1 MKTYNHYKILPIIN
15 HLIINAMR
23 KSLLLFLVAMVMPV
37 LSFAQTNDN
46 KAISKTARTSMSNS
60 STTESRGY
68 VDGGVLGY
76 QKAGSTMTGSYTVSA
91 WVNYSGT
98 VTISGTSY
106 NSVIFGYGGRMHC
119 NDNGQWNLVADKN
132 GYLTFAG
139 WGIQDI
145 TSTSTAMPSGEWAYL
160 TVTYDA
166 TDGSLKGYLNGA
178 EVVTATAKSNAFED
192 FSNESPAL
200 YFGAWCFGGSFDE
213 LQCWQ
218 KALTADEI
226 AAAKTNAQ
234 AVSGMTGLYT
244 FDEVKSG
251 STAQFENKAI
261 GGNDSFVAYWGNA
274 IGAVLWDNGVA
285 YVLEDAPSWA
295 GGASCG
301 GESEV
306 APTLGEGREIVAAE
320 ATVTLT
326 QTTGGTLT
334 VKNGDATLSDGANT
348 VSGGSTLTF
357 EATPEAGYAL
367 QGIDVTV
374 GDVTVRYAADAS
386 YVVVADATI
395 TPVWSN
401 TLYALTVV
409 KDDDVTIAV
418 TRSGAEVTD
427 LTSLFG
433 GEDYKVAVTVP
444 NEKKL
449 VSVKLGE
456 TVLTAD
462 ADGLYTVNLT
472 EAATLTIETVAKA
485 QYTVTINQVDGG
497 TITVTDAD
505 GNTITSGATVLE
517 GTVLTLSA
525 TSATGYQFKGY
536 TVNGTTSGATVTV
549 TANVTI
555 SATFEEGIE
564 YCEPTPIAG
573 RQYTDGTTHNTAR
586 YITTLTAKTSDENSI
601 SISGPGA
608 VVHQVYLDHSDQILT
623 VDPGDQVTVSIA
635 GGGSWMN
642 TFIYADFD
650 SNGLDSGDEVH
661 KHYVPNSPGASVVG
675 DYSFSVPENLA
686 PGSYRVRYMLNWDEN
701 QGPCEYGQAYV
712 SATTANDNGEHIIDF
727 TLYVAPQILD
737 HERTVTVASADEEMG
752 TVAITSPATAESSVT
767 TNEKTVV
774 INATAATGAS
784 FMNWTDAAGNVVSTD
799 ATYTYTGTEDASFT
813 ANFGY
818 TVTFEAAPADG
829 TIVVKYNGSAI
840 TSGTV
845 VPAGA
850 ELTIEATPVSDKM
863 LVGLTANGT
872 SIISDMSCIVD
883 AATTIVATFGDM
895 IITAEL
901 NYTGNGTVIMTTGQ
915 KRVNR
920 VRQPDMDTQIQPGD
934 AITTRVYYWITPA
947 DGEEVVSVVAEGSS
961 TLDTDPQTLTM
972 DDLDNGI
979 LNSADGNG
987 GTPYYI
993 LLQPADGVSQVSLTV
1008 TFSTNSTAIDGIEAD
1023 DENAPVEYFN
1033 LQGIRVNS
1041 QNLTPGVYVRRQ
1053 GSKTTKVLVTVK

>member
-1 MKTYNHYKILPIIN
+1 MKTYNHYKFLPIIN

-60 STTESRGY
+60 STSETRGY

-98 VTISGTSY
+98 VTISSTTY
-106 NSVIFGYGGRMHC
+106 NSVILGYGGREHC
-119 NDNGQWNLVADKN
+119 NDNGQWNLIAN
-132 GYLTFAG
+132 GSGISFMG
-139 WGIQDI
+139 WGIQNI
-145 TSTSTAMPSGEWAYL
+145 SSTSTAMPSGEWAYV

-178 EVVTATAKSNAFED
+178 EVVTATAKNNAFED
-192 FSNESPAL
+192 FSNENPAL

-218 KALTADEI
+218 RVLSADEI
-226 AAAKTNAQ
+226 TAAKVNAQ
-234 AVSGMTGLYT
+234 AVSGLTGLYT
-244 FDEVKSG
+244 FNEIKS
-251 STAQFENKAI
+251 STTGQFENTAV
-261 GGNDSFVAYWGNA
+261 GGNTNYVATWETANGTA
-274 IGAVLWDNGVA
+274 LWDNGVV
-285 YVLEDAPSWA
+285 YVIS
-295 GGASCG
+295 GGSAT
-301 GESEV
+301 ET
-306 APTLGEGREIVAAE
+306 APTLGEGREIIAAE

-348 VSGGSTLTF
+348 VSGGSALTF

-374 GDVTVRYAADAS
+374 GEVTTRYQADAN

-409 KDDDVTIAV
+409 KDDDVTVAV

-427 LTSLFG
+427 LTALFG

-485 QYTVTINQVDGG
+485 QYTVTINQVAGG

-505 GNTITSGATVLE
+505 GNTITSGAAVLE

-661 KHYVPNSPGASVVG
+661 KHYVPNSPGAYVVG

-686 PGSYRVRYMLNWDEN
+686 PGSYRVRYMLNWNEN
-701 QGPCEYGQAYV
+701 QGPCEYGQAYE
-712 SATTANDNGEHIIDF
+712 SATRPNDNGEHIIDF

-818 TVTFEAAPADG
+818 TVTATSNADG
-829 TIVVKYNGSAI
+829 SLTLTVDGNVIA
-840 TSGTV
+840 SGTV
-845 VPAGA
+845 VPKG
-850 ELTIEATPVSDKM
+850 TVVKVVGTPNADKG
-863 LVGLTANGT
+863 LLSLTANGT
-872 SIISDMSCIVD
+872 AIDNESELTIQEN
-883 AATTIVATFGDM
+883 TEIVANFGE
-895 IITAEL
+895 AA
-901 NYTGNGTVIMTTGQ
+901 YTVEVNVTGQ
-915 KRVNR
+915 GTYNLFIWDDSGE
-920 VRQPDMDTQIQPGD
+920 QEAGIPINSG
-934 AITTRVYYWITPA
+934 AYITPNYMIELQPQAA
-947 DGEEVVSVVAEGSS
+947 DGWEFQTAVFDGCSDG
-961 TLDTDPQTLTM
+961 TLTQTA
-972 DDLDNGI
+972 DDIDAFGSVYCTAAKENLSI
-979 LNSADGNG
+979 
-987 GTPYYI
+987 
-993 LLQPADGVSQVSLTV
+993 TV
-1008 TFSTNSTAIDGIEAD
+1008 TFTLSSTAIDGIEAD

-1041 QNLTPGVYVRRQ
+1041 QNLTSGVYVRRQ
-1053 GSKTTKVLVTVK
+1053 GSKTTKVLVTGK

>member
-60 STTESRGY
+60 STSETRGY

-76 QKAGSTMTGSYTVSA
+76 QKTGSTMTGSYTVSA

-106 NSVIFGYGGRMHC
+106 NSIIFGYGGREHC

-132 GYLTFAG
+132 GYLTYAG
-139 WGIQDI
+139 WGVQNIS
-145 TSTSTAMPSGEWAYL
+145 STSTAMPSGEWAYL

-178 EVVTATAKSNAFED
+178 EVVTATAKNNAFED
-192 FSNESPAL
+192 FSNENPAL

-218 KALTADEI
+218 RVLSADEI
-226 AAAKTNAQ
+226 VAAKVNAQ
-234 AVSGMTGLYT
+234 AVQGLTGLYT
-244 FDEVKSG
+244 FNEVKS
-251 STAQFENKAI
+251 STTGQFENTAV
-261 GGNDSFVAYWGNA
+261 GGNTSYVATWETATGTA
-274 IGAVLWDNGVA
+274 LWDNGVV
-285 YVLEDAPSWA
+285 YVIS
-295 GGASCG
+295 GGSAT
-301 GESEV
+301 ET
-306 APTLGEGREIVAAE
+306 APTLVDGREIVAAE

-348 VSGGSTLTF
+348 VSGGSALTF

-456 TVLTAD
+456 TALTAD

-497 TITVTDAD
+497 TITVTDAE

-536 TVNGTTSGATVTV
+536 TVNGATSGATVTV

-564 YCEPTPIAG
+564 YCEPTPVSGRPGGTTSNTDSNRIRGVTSITLTGGNTGNTMTVAG
-573 RQYTDGTTHNTAR
+573 DGTTTGHEVYKDASSQQLEVEPGET
-586 YITTLTAKTSDENSI
+586 ITMAVAG
-601 SISGPGA
+601 SGG
-608 VVHQVYLDHSDQILT
+608 
-623 VDPGDQVTVSIA
+623 
-635 GGGSWMN
+635 WMN
-642 TFIYADFD
+642 TYVYADFD
-650 SNGLDSGDEVH
+650 GDGLDGEDIVIDNYTGGANDVTQT
-661 KHYVPNSPGASVVG
+661 KTFAVPADILPGV
-675 DYSFSVPENLA
+675 
-686 PGSYRVRYMLNWDEN
+686 YRVRYMLNWDQN
-701 QGPCEYGQAYV
+701 QGPCEYGQ
-712 SATTANDNGEHIIDF
+712 TGNDNGEAIIDF
-727 TLYVAPQILD
+727 SLYVAPQILD

-774 INATAATGAS
+774 IKATAVTGAS

-818 TVTFEAAPADG
+818 TVTATSNDDGSLTLTVDG
-829 TIVVKYNGSAI
+829 TVIA
-840 TSGTV
+840 SGTV
-845 VPAGA
+845 VPKG
-850 ELTIEATPVSDKM
+850 TVVKVVGTPNADKG
-863 LVGLTANGT
+863 LLSLTANGT
-872 SIISDMSCIVD
+872 AIENESEITIEEN
-883 AATTIVATFGDM
+883 TEIVANFGE
-895 IITAEL
+895 AA
-901 NYTGNGTVIMTTGQ
+901 YTVEVSVIGQGTYNLFIWDDSGEQEEGTPINSG
-915 KRVNR
+915 
-920 VRQPDMDTQIQPGD
+920 
-934 AITTRVYYWITPA
+934 AYITPNYMIELQPQA
-947 DGEEVVSVVAEGSS
+947 AEGWEFQNAVFAGCSDG
-961 TLDTDPQTLTM
+961 TLEQTA
-972 DDLDNGI
+972 DDIDDYGSVYCTAAKENLSI
-979 LNSADGNG
+979 
-987 GTPYYI
+987 
-993 LLQPADGVSQVSLTV
+993 TV
-1008 TFSTNSTAIDGIEAD
+1008 TFALSSTAIDGIEAD

-1041 QNLTPGVYVRRQ
+1041 DNLTPGVYVRRQ
-1053 GSKTTKVLVTVK
+1053 GSKTTKVLVTGK

>member
-60 STTESRGY
+60 STSETRGY

-106 NSVIFGYGGRMHC
+106 NSVIFGYGGREHC

-132 GYLTFAG
+132 GYLTYAG
-139 WGIQDI
+139 WGVQNIS
-145 TSTSTAMPSGEWAYL
+145 STSTAMPSGEWAYL

-178 EVVTATAKSNAFED
+178 EVVTATAKNNAFED
-192 FSNESPAL
+192 FSNENPAL

-218 KALTADEI
+218 RVLSADEI
-226 AAAKTNAQ
+226 TAAKVNAQ
-234 AVSGMTGLYT
+234 AVSGLTGLYT
-244 FDEVKSG
+244 FNEIKS
-251 STAQFENKAI
+251 STTGQFENTAV
-261 GGNDSFVAYWGNA
+261 GGNTNYVATWETANGTA
-274 IGAVLWDNGVA
+274 LWDNGVV
-285 YVLEDAPSWA
+285 YVIS
-295 GGASCG
+295 GGSAT
-301 GESEV
+301 ET
-306 APTLGEGREIVAAE
+306 APTLGEGREIIAAE

-374 GDVTVRYAADAS
+374 GEVTTRYQADAN

-409 KDDDVTIAV
+409 KDDDVTVTV

-774 INATAATGAS
+774 IKATAVTGAS

-818 TVTFEAAPADG
+818 TVTATSNDDGSLTLTVDG
-829 TIVVKYNGSAI
+829 TVIA
-840 TSGTV
+840 SGTV
-845 VPAGA
+845 VPKG
-850 ELTIEATPVSDKM
+850 TVVKVVGTPNADKG
-863 LVGLTANGT
+863 LLSLTANGT
-872 SIISDMSCIVD
+872 AIENESEITIEENT
-883 AATTIVATFGDM
+883 AIVANFGE
-895 IITAEL
+895 AA
-901 NYTGNGTVIMTTGQ
+901 YTVEVSVIGQGTYNLFIWDDSGEQEMGTPINSG
-915 KRVNR
+915 
-920 VRQPDMDTQIQPGD
+920 
-934 AITTRVYYWITPA
+934 AYITPNYMIELQPHAA
-947 DGEEVVSVVAEGSS
+947 DGWEFQNAVFAGCSDGTLEQTADDIDEFGSVYCTAAKKNLS
-961 TLDTDPQTLTM
+961 
-972 DDLDNGI
+972 I
-979 LNSADGNG
+979 
-987 GTPYYI
+987 
-993 LLQPADGVSQVSLTV
+993 TV
-1008 TFSTNSTAIDGIEAD
+1008 TFALSSTAIDGIEAD

-1041 QNLTPGVYVRRQ
+1041 DNLTPGVYVRRQ
-1053 GSKTTKVLVTVK
+1053 GSKTTKVLVTGK

>member
-60 STTESRGY
+60 STSETRGY

-106 NSVIFGYGGRMHC
+106 NSVIFGYGGREHC

-132 GYLTFAG
+132 GYLTYAG
-139 WGIQDI
+139 WGVQNIS
-145 TSTSTAMPSGEWAYL
+145 STSTAMPSGKWAYL

-178 EVVTATAKSNAFED
+178 EVVTATAKNNAFED
-192 FSNESPAL
+192 FSNENPAL

-218 KALTADEI
+218 RVLSADEI
-226 AAAKTNAQ
+226 TAAKVNAQ
-234 AVSGMTGLYT
+234 AVSGLTGLYT
-244 FDEVKSG
+244 FNEIKS
-251 STAQFENKAI
+251 STTGQFENTAV
-261 GGNDSFVAYWGNA
+261 GGNTNYVATWETANGTD
-274 IGAVLWDNGVA
+274 LWDNGVV
-285 YVLEDAPSWA
+285 YVIS
-295 GGASCG
+295 GGSAT
-301 GESEV
+301 ET
-306 APTLGEGREIVAAE
+306 APTLGEGREIIAAE

-374 GDVTVRYAADAS
+374 GEVTTRYQADAN

-409 KDDDVTIAV
+409 KDDDVTVTV

-774 INATAATGAS
+774 IKATAVTGAS

-818 TVTFEAAPADG
+818 TVTATSNDDGSLTLTVDG
-829 TIVVKYNGSAI
+829 TVIA
-840 TSGTV
+840 SGTV
-845 VPAGA
+845 VPKG
-850 ELTIEATPVSDKM
+850 TVVKVVGTPNADKG
-863 LVGLTANGT
+863 LLSLTANGT
-872 SIISDMSCIVD
+872 AIENESEITIEENT
-883 AATTIVATFGDM
+883 AIVANFGE
-895 IITAEL
+895 AA
-901 NYTGNGTVIMTTGQ
+901 YTVEVSVIGQGTYNLFIWDDSGEQEMGTPINSG
-915 KRVNR
+915 
-920 VRQPDMDTQIQPGD
+920 
-934 AITTRVYYWITPA
+934 AYITPNYMIELQPQAA
-947 DGEEVVSVVAEGSS
+947 DGWEFQNAVFAGCSDGTLEQTADDIDEFGSVYCTAAKENLS
-961 TLDTDPQTLTM
+961 
-972 DDLDNGI
+972 I
-979 LNSADGNG
+979 
-987 GTPYYI
+987 
-993 LLQPADGVSQVSLTV
+993 TV
-1008 TFSTNSTAIDGIEAD
+1008 TFALSSTAIDGIEAD

-1041 QNLTPGVYVRRQ
+1041 DNLTPGVYVRRQ
-1053 GSKTTKVLVTVK
+1053 GSKTTKVLVTGK

>member
-60 STTESRGY
+60 STSETRGY

-106 NSVIFGYGGRMHC
+106 NSVIFGYGGREHC

-132 GYLTFAG
+132 GYLTYVG
-139 WGIQDI
+139 WGVQNIS
-145 TSTSTAMPSGEWAYL
+145 STSTAMPSGKWAYL

-178 EVVTATAKSNAFED
+178 EVVTATAKNNAFED
-192 FSNESPAL
+192 FSNENPAL

-218 KALTADEI
+218 RVLSADEI
-226 AAAKTNAQ
+226 TAAKVNAQ
-234 AVSGMTGLYT
+234 AVSGLTGLYT
-244 FDEVKSG
+244 FNEIKS
-251 STAQFENKAI
+251 STTGQFENTAV
-261 GGNDSFVAYWGNA
+261 GGNTNYVATWETANGTA
-274 IGAVLWDNGVA
+274 LWDNGVV
-285 YVLEDAPSWA
+285 YVIS
-295 GGASCG
+295 GGSAT
-301 GESEV
+301 ET
-306 APTLGEGREIVAAE
+306 APTLGEGREIIAAE

-374 GDVTVRYAADAS
+374 GEVTTRYQADAN

-409 KDDDVTIAV
+409 KDDDVTVTV

-774 INATAATGAS
+774 IKATAVTGAS

-818 TVTFEAAPADG
+818 TVTATSNDDGSLTLTVDG
-829 TIVVKYNGSAI
+829 TVIA
-840 TSGTV
+840 SGTV
-845 VPAGA
+845 VPKG
-850 ELTIEATPVSDKM
+850 TVVKVVGTPNADKG
-863 LVGLTANGT
+863 LLSLTANGT
-872 SIISDMSCIVD
+872 AIENESEITIEENT
-883 AATTIVATFGDM
+883 AIVANFGE
-895 IITAEL
+895 AA
-901 NYTGNGTVIMTTGQ
+901 YTVEVSVIGQGTYNLFIWDDSGEQEMGTPINSG
-915 KRVNR
+915 
-920 VRQPDMDTQIQPGD
+920 
-934 AITTRVYYWITPA
+934 AYITPNYMIELQPQAA
-947 DGEEVVSVVAEGSS
+947 DGWEFQNAVFAGCSDGTLEQTADDIDEFGSVYCTAAKENLS
-961 TLDTDPQTLTM
+961 
-972 DDLDNGI
+972 I
-979 LNSADGNG
+979 
-987 GTPYYI
+987 
-993 LLQPADGVSQVSLTV
+993 TV
-1008 TFSTNSTAIDGIEAD
+1008 TFALSSTAIDGIEAD

-1041 QNLTPGVYVRRQ
+1041 DNLTPGVYVRRQ
-1053 GSKTTKVLVTVK
+1053 GSKTTKVLVTGK

>member
-60 STTESRGY
+60 STSETRGY

-106 NSVIFGYGGRMHC
+106 NSVIFGYGGREHC

-132 GYLTFAG
+132 GYLTYAG
-139 WGIQDI
+139 WGVQNIS
-145 TSTSTAMPSGEWAYL
+145 STSTAMPSGKWAYL

-178 EVVTATAKSNAFED
+178 EVVTATAKNNAFED
-192 FSNESPAL
+192 FSNENPAL

-218 KALTADEI
+218 RVLSADEI
-226 AAAKTNAQ
+226 TAAKVNAQ
-234 AVSGMTGLYT
+234 AVSGLTGLYT
-244 FDEVKSG
+244 FNEIKS
-251 STAQFENKAI
+251 STTGQFENTAV
-261 GGNDSFVAYWGNA
+261 GGNTNYVATWETANGTA
-274 IGAVLWDNGVA
+274 LWDNGVV
-285 YVLEDAPSWA
+285 YVIS
-295 GGASCG
+295 GGSAT
-301 GESEV
+301 ET
-306 APTLGEGREIVAAE
+306 APTLGEGREIIAAE

-374 GDVTVRYAADAS
+374 GEVTTRYQADAN

-409 KDDDVTIAV
+409 KDDDVTVTV

-774 INATAATGAS
+774 IKATAVTGAS

-818 TVTFEAAPADG
+818 TVTATSNDDGSLTLTVDG
-829 TIVVKYNGSAI
+829 TVIA
-840 TSGTV
+840 SGTV
-845 VPAGA
+845 VPKG
-850 ELTIEATPVSDKM
+850 TVVKVVGTPNADKG
-863 LVGLTANGT
+863 LLSLTANGT
-872 SIISDMSCIVD
+872 AIENESEITIEENT
-883 AATTIVATFGDM
+883 AIVANFGE
-895 IITAEL
+895 AA
-901 NYTGNGTVIMTTGQ
+901 YTVEVSVIGQGTYNLFIWDDSGEQEMGTPINSG
-915 KRVNR
+915 
-920 VRQPDMDTQIQPGD
+920 
-934 AITTRVYYWITPA
+934 AYITPNYMIELQPQAA
-947 DGEEVVSVVAEGSS
+947 DGWEFQNAVFAGCSDGTLEQTADDIDEFGSVYCTAAKENLS
-961 TLDTDPQTLTM
+961 
-972 DDLDNGI
+972 I
-979 LNSADGNG
+979 
-987 GTPYYI
+987 
-993 LLQPADGVSQVSLTV
+993 TV
-1008 TFSTNSTAIDGIEAD
+1008 TFALSSTAIDGIEAD

-1041 QNLTPGVYVRRQ
+1041 DNLTPGVYVRRQ
-1053 GSKTTKVLVTVK
+1053 GSKTTKVLVTGK

>member
-60 STTESRGY
+60 STSETRGY

-106 NSVIFGYGGRMHC
+106 NSVIFGYGGREHC

-132 GYLTFAG
+132 GYLTYVG
-139 WGIQDI
+139 WGVQNIS
-145 TSTSTAMPSGEWAYL
+145 STSTAMPSGKWAYL

-178 EVVTATAKSNAFED
+178 EVVTATAKNNAFED
-192 FSNESPAL
+192 FSNENPAL

-218 KALTADEI
+218 RVLSADEI
-226 AAAKTNAQ
+226 TAAKVNAQ
-234 AVSGMTGLYT
+234 AVSGLTGLYT
-244 FDEVKSG
+244 FNEIKS
-251 STAQFENKAI
+251 STTGQFENTAV
-261 GGNDSFVAYWGNA
+261 GGNTNYVATWETANGTA
-274 IGAVLWDNGVA
+274 LWDNGVV
-285 YVLEDAPSWA
+285 YVIS
-295 GGASCG
+295 GGSAT
-301 GESEV
+301 ET
-306 APTLGEGREIVAAE
+306 APTLGEGREIIAAE

-374 GDVTVRYAADAS
+374 GEVTTRYQADAN

-409 KDDDVTIAV
+409 KDDDVTVTV

-549 TANVTI
+549 TANVII

-774 INATAATGAS
+774 IKATAVTGAS

-818 TVTFEAAPADG
+818 TVTATSNDDGSLTLTVDG
-829 TIVVKYNGSAI
+829 TVIA
-840 TSGTV
+840 SGTV
-845 VPAGA
+845 VPKG
-850 ELTIEATPVSDKM
+850 TVVKVVGTPNADKG
-863 LVGLTANGT
+863 LLSLTANGT
-872 SIISDMSCIVD
+872 AIENESEITIEENT
-883 AATTIVATFGDM
+883 AIVANFGE
-895 IITAEL
+895 AA
-901 NYTGNGTVIMTTGQ
+901 YTVEVSVIGQGTYNLFIWDDSGEQQMGTPINSG
-915 KRVNR
+915 
-920 VRQPDMDTQIQPGD
+920 
-934 AITTRVYYWITPA
+934 AYITPNYMIELQPQAA
-947 DGEEVVSVVAEGSS
+947 DGWEFQNAVFAGCSDGTLEQTADDIDEFGSVYCTAAKENLS
-961 TLDTDPQTLTM
+961 
-972 DDLDNGI
+972 I
-979 LNSADGNG
+979 
-987 GTPYYI
+987 
-993 LLQPADGVSQVSLTV
+993 TV
-1008 TFSTNSTAIDGIEAD
+1008 TFALSSTAIDGIEAD

-1041 QNLTPGVYVRRQ
+1041 DNLTPGVYVRRQ
-1053 GSKTTKVLVTVK
+1053 GSKTTKVLVTGK

>member
-60 STTESRGY
+60 STSETRGY

-106 NSVIFGYGGRMHC
+106 NSVIFGYGGREHC

-132 GYLTFAG
+132 GYLTYAG
-139 WGIQDI
+139 WGVQNIS
-145 TSTSTAMPSGEWAYL
+145 STSTAMPSGEWAYL

-178 EVVTATAKSNAFED
+178 EVVTATAKNNAFED
-192 FSNESPAL
+192 FSNENPAL

-218 KALTADEI
+218 RVLSADEI
-226 AAAKTNAQ
+226 TAAKVNAQ
-234 AVSGMTGLYT
+234 AVSGLTGLYT
-244 FDEVKSG
+244 FNEIKS
-251 STAQFENKAI
+251 STTGQFENTAV
-261 GGNDSFVAYWGNA
+261 GGNTNYVATWETANGTA
-274 IGAVLWDNGVA
+274 LWDNGVV
-285 YVLEDAPSWA
+285 YVIS
-295 GGASCG
+295 GGSAT
-301 GESEV
+301 ET
-306 APTLGEGREIVAAE
+306 APTLGEGREIIAAE

-374 GDVTVRYAADAS
+374 GEVTTRYQADAN

-409 KDDDVTIAV
+409 KDDDVTVTV

-774 INATAATGAS
+774 IKATAVTGAS

-818 TVTFEAAPADG
+818 TVTATSNDDGSLTLTVDG
-829 TIVVKYNGSAI
+829 TVIA
-840 TSGTV
+840 SGTV
-845 VPAGA
+845 VPKG
-850 ELTIEATPVSDKM
+850 TVVKVVGTPNADKG
-863 LVGLTANGT
+863 LLSLTANGT
-872 SIISDMSCIVD
+872 AIENESEITIEENT
-883 AATTIVATFGDM
+883 AIVANFGE
-895 IITAEL
+895 AA
-901 NYTGNGTVIMTTGQ
+901 YTVEVSVIGQGTYNLFIWDDSGEQEMGTPINSG
-915 KRVNR
+915 
-920 VRQPDMDTQIQPGD
+920 
-934 AITTRVYYWITPA
+934 AYITPNYMIELQPQAA
-947 DGEEVVSVVAEGSS
+947 DGWEFQNAVFAGCSDGTLEQTADDIDEFGSVYCTAAKENLS
-961 TLDTDPQTLTM
+961 
-972 DDLDNGI
+972 I
-979 LNSADGNG
+979 
-987 GTPYYI
+987 
-993 LLQPADGVSQVSLTV
+993 TV
-1008 TFSTNSTAIDGIEAD
+1008 TFALSSTAIDGIEAD

-1041 QNLTPGVYVRRQ
+1041 DNLTPGVYVRRQ
-1053 GSKTTKVLVTVK
+1053 GSKTTKVLVTGK

>member
-1 MKTYNHYKILPIIN
+1 MKTYNHYKFLPIIN

-60 STTESRGY
+60 STSETRGY

-98 VTISGTSY
+98 VTISSTTY
-106 NSVIFGYGGRMHC
+106 NSVILGYGGREHC
-119 NDNGQWNLVADKN
+119 NDNGQWNLIAN
-132 GYLTFAG
+132 GSGISFMG
-139 WGIQDI
+139 WGIQNI
-145 TSTSTAMPSGEWAYL
+145 SSTSTAMPSGEWAYV

-178 EVVTATAKSNAFED
+178 EVVTATAKNNAFED
-192 FSNESPAL
+192 FSNENPAL

-218 KALTADEI
+218 RVLSADEI
-226 AAAKTNAQ
+226 TAAKVNAQ
-234 AVSGMTGLYT
+234 AVSGLTGLYT
-244 FDEVKSG
+244 FNEIKS
-251 STAQFENKAI
+251 STTGQFENTAV
-261 GGNDSFVAYWGNA
+261 GGNTNYVATWETANGTA
-274 IGAVLWDNGVA
+274 LWDNGVV
-285 YVLEDAPSWA
+285 YVIS
-295 GGASCG
+295 GGSAT
-301 GESEV
+301 ET
-306 APTLGEGREIVAAE
+306 APTLGEGREIIAAE

-348 VSGGSTLTF
+348 VSGGSALTF

-374 GDVTVRYAADAS
+374 GEVTTRYQADAN

-409 KDDDVTIAV
+409 KDDDVTVAV

-427 LTSLFG
+427 LTALFG

-485 QYTVTINQVDGG
+485 QYTVTINQVAGG

-505 GNTITSGATVLE
+505 GNTITSGAAVLE

-686 PGSYRVRYMLNWDEN
+686 PGSYRVRYMLNWNEN
-701 QGPCEYGQAYV
+701 QGPCEYGQAYE
-712 SATTANDNGEHIIDF
+712 SATRPNDNGEHIIDF

-818 TVTFEAAPADG
+818 TVTATSNADG
-829 TIVVKYNGSAI
+829 SLTLTVDGNVIA
-840 TSGTV
+840 SGTV
-845 VPAGA
+845 VPKG
-850 ELTIEATPVSDKM
+850 TVVKVVGTPNADKG
-863 LVGLTANGT
+863 LLSLTANGT
-872 SIISDMSCIVD
+872 VIENESEITIEENT
-883 AATTIVATFGDM
+883 AIVANFGE
-895 IITAEL
+895 AA
-901 NYTGNGTVIMTTGQ
+901 YTVEVNVIGQGTYNLFIWDDSGEQEMGTPINSG
-915 KRVNR
+915 
-920 VRQPDMDTQIQPGD
+920 
-934 AITTRVYYWITPA
+934 AYITPNYMIELQPLA
-947 DGEEVVSVVAEGSS
+947 AEGWEFQNAVFAGCSDG
-961 TLDTDPQTLTM
+961 TLEQTA
-972 DDLDNGI
+972 DDIDEFGSVYCTAAKENLSI
-979 LNSADGNG
+979 
-987 GTPYYI
+987 
-993 LLQPADGVSQVSLTV
+993 TV
-1008 TFSTNSTAIDGIEAD
+1008 TFALSSTAIDGIEAD

-1041 QNLTPGVYVRRQ
+1041 DNLTPGVYVRRQ
-1053 GSKTTKVLVTVK
+1053 GSKTTKVLVTGK

>member
-1 MKTYNHYKILPIIN
+1 
-15 HLIINAMR
+15 MR

-261 GGNDSFVAYWGNA
+261 GGNDSYVAYWGNA
-274 IGAVLWDNGVA
+274 IGAVLWDNGVV

-409 KDDDVTIAV
+409 KDDDVTVTV

-505 GNTITSGATVLE
+505 GNTITSGSTVLE

-661 KHYVPNSPGASVVG
+661 KHYVLNSPGASVVG

-701 QGPCEYGQAYV
+701 QGPCEYGQAYE

-774 INATAATGAS
+774 IKATAVTGAS
-784 FMNWTDAAGNVVSTD
+784 FMNWTDAVGNVVSTD

-818 TVTFEAAPADG
+818 TVTATSNDDGSLTLTVDG
-829 TIVVKYNGSAI
+829 TVIA
-840 TSGTV
+840 SGTV
-845 VPAGA
+845 VPKG
-850 ELTIEATPVSDKM
+850 TVVKVVGTPNADKG
-863 LVGLTANGT
+863 LLSLTANGT
-872 SIISDMSCIVD
+872 VIENESEITIEENT
-883 AATTIVATFGDM
+883 AIVANFGE
-895 IITAEL
+895 AA
-901 NYTGNGTVIMTTGQ
+901 YTVEVSVIGQGTYNLFIWDDSGEQEMGTPINSG
-915 KRVNR
+915 
-920 VRQPDMDTQIQPGD
+920 
-934 AITTRVYYWITPA
+934 AYITPNYMIELQPQAA
-947 DGEEVVSVVAEGSS
+947 DGWEFQNAVFAGCSDGTLEQTADDIDEFGSVYCTAAKENLS
-961 TLDTDPQTLTM
+961 
-972 DDLDNGI
+972 I
-979 LNSADGNG
+979 
-987 GTPYYI
+987 
-993 LLQPADGVSQVSLTV
+993 TV
-1008 TFSTNSTAIDGIEAD
+1008 TFALSSTAIDGIEAD

-1041 QNLTPGVYVRRQ
+1041 DNLTPGVYVRRQ
-1053 GSKTTKVLVTVK
+1053 GSKTTKVLVTGK

>member
-60 STTESRGY
+60 STSETRGY

-106 NSVIFGYGGRMHC
+106 NSVIFGYGGREHC

-132 GYLTFAG
+132 GYLTYVG
-139 WGIQDI
+139 WGVQNIS
-145 TSTSTAMPSGEWAYL
+145 STSTAMPSGKWAYL

-178 EVVTATAKSNAFED
+178 EVVTATAKNNAFED
-192 FSNESPAL
+192 FSNENPAL

-218 KALTADEI
+218 RVLSADEI
-226 AAAKTNAQ
+226 TAAKVNAQ
-234 AVSGMTGLYT
+234 AVSGLTGLYT
-244 FDEVKSG
+244 FNEIKS
-251 STAQFENKAI
+251 STTGQFENTAV
-261 GGNDSFVAYWGNA
+261 GGNTNYVATWETANGTA
-274 IGAVLWDNGVA
+274 LWDNGVV
-285 YVLEDAPSWA
+285 YVIS
-295 GGASCG
+295 GGSAT
-301 GESEV
+301 ET
-306 APTLGEGREIVAAE
+306 APTLGEGREIIAAE

-374 GDVTVRYAADAS
+374 GEVTTRYQADAN

-409 KDDDVTIAV
+409 KDDDVTVTV

-549 TANVTI
+549 TANVII

-774 INATAATGAS
+774 IKATAVTGAS

-818 TVTFEAAPADG
+818 TVTATSNDDGSLTLTVDG
-829 TIVVKYNGSAI
+829 TVIA
-840 TSGTV
+840 SGTV
-845 VPAGA
+845 VPKG
-850 ELTIEATPVSDKM
+850 TVVKVVGTPNADKG
-863 LVGLTANGT
+863 LLSLTANGT
-872 SIISDMSCIVD
+872 AIENESEITIEENT
-883 AATTIVATFGDM
+883 AIVANFGE
-895 IITAEL
+895 AA
-901 NYTGNGTVIMTTGQ
+901 YTVEVSVIGQGTYNLFIWDDSGEQEMGTPINSG
-915 KRVNR
+915 
-920 VRQPDMDTQIQPGD
+920 
-934 AITTRVYYWITPA
+934 AYITPNYMIELQPQAA
-947 DGEEVVSVVAEGSS
+947 DGWEFQNAVFAGCSDGTLEQTADDIDEFGSVYCTAAKENLS
-961 TLDTDPQTLTM
+961 
-972 DDLDNGI
+972 I
-979 LNSADGNG
+979 
-987 GTPYYI
+987 
-993 LLQPADGVSQVSLTV
+993 TV
-1008 TFSTNSTAIDGIEAD
+1008 TFALSSTAIDGIEAD

-1041 QNLTPGVYVRRQ
+1041 DNLTPGVYVRRQ
-1053 GSKTTKVLVTVK
+1053 GSKTTKVLVTGK